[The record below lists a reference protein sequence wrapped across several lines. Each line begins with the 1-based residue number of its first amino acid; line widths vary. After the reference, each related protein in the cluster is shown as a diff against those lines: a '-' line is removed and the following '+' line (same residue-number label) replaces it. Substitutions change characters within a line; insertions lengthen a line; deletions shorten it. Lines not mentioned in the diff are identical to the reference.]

1 MNHNHAGIT
10 HSNGVIECYKCGK
23 LIVPESL
30 KELYSGP
37 GYQGRIVIKKEDL
50 WKNLQWKV

>member
-37 GYQGRIVIKKEDL
+37 GYQGRIIIKKEDL
-50 WKNLQWKV
+50 CKGQQ

>member
-10 HSNGVIECYKCGK
+10 HSNGVVECYECGE

-50 WKNLQWKV
+50 CKGQQSAA